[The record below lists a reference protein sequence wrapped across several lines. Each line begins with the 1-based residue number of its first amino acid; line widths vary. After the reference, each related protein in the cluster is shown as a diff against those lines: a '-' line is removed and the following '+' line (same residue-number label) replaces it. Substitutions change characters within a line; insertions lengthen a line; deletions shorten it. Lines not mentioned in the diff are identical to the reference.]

1 MKTHYLLIA
10 LIVIFLSGCGSTAIR
25 EAQVKQAIVEAQAK
39 NLNGAAID
47 VIKNL
52 KPDGKNSFLYHLES
66 GTLNYLAGN
75 YEKSQQHFDQ
85 ANKISEKLQTIS
97 LSDQFVGLMSNPR
110 MTNYSGSQFEK
121 LYINYYRAL
130 NSLMLAMKTTG
141 SRKKR
146 FLEEAVVDARKINL
160 ILSKDLYRIESSQGI
175 SSDKNSLL
183 FQSLLN
189 VFDAFMGNLDKDK
202 LAFREDAYARYF
214 EGILYE
220 LNGEYND
227 ALISYRMAAKRYE
240 TGYTK
245 QYAIDKQ
252 MIQQAWFDTARMMK
266 LDGGWD
272 NELESLQK
280 RLTIAQQARLKNLQ
294 RFQPET
300 EIIIIQ
306 HIGEIPKRKELNFIC
321 YPNKHQRA
329 LRLRPIP
336 FGTPKE
342 RQDQQAWF
350 AMLYSGKSPFD
361 LIMGYATG
369 GAIGVLESLISKTF
383 YLGPLWHIAEKNN
396 LIESIQFMGLRV
408 TVPYYPPSREPI
420 KNAKISVNSIYYPLI
435 KVESL
440 GQIALQE
447 QLKNAGS
454 DLRGAL
460 AREAIKS
467 IMTNVAAKAVHESSP
482 ISLVVHLVG
491 QLTGMVL
498 SGAETRQWRTLPYSI
513 RITRIPVKPG
523 KTKITLNTQF
533 LDGSQQRVNH
543 EFNLKSGEIG
553 IWNPRTT
560 YIP

>member
-1 MKTHYLLIA
+1 MKNHYLLIA

-25 EAQVKQAIVEAQAK
+25 QAQIKQAIVEAQAK
-39 NLNGAAID
+39 NLNGVALD
-47 VIKNL
+47 VIKSL
-52 KPDGKNSFLYHLES
+52 KQDSKNSLLYHLES

-75 YEKSQQHFDQ
+75 YETSQQYFDQ
-85 ANKISEKLQTIS
+85 ANQIADKLQTIS
-97 LSDQFVGLMSNPR
+97 LSNQFLGLMSNPR
-110 MTNYSGSQFEK
+110 MTNYRGSQFEK

-130 NSLMLAMKTTG
+130 NSLMLAMKANG
-141 SRKKR
+141 SRKKS
-146 FLEEAVVDARKINL
+146 FLEAAVVDARKINL
-160 ILSKDLYRIESSQGI
+160 ILSKNSTPSNQTTSNASQ
-175 SSDKNSLL
+175 

-189 VFDAFMGNLDKDK
+189 VFDVLMGNLDTDK
-202 LAFREDAYARYF
+202 LAFKEDAYARYF

-227 ALISYRMAAKRYE
+227 ALISYRMAAKLYE
-240 TGYTK
+240 SGYTK

-266 LDGGWD
+266 LDGGWA
-272 NELESLQK
+272 NELEDLQK
-280 RLTIAQQARLKNLQ
+280 RLTISQQARLKNLQ
-294 RFQPET
+294 RFKPET

-306 HIGEIPKRKELNFIC
+306 HIGEIPKRKELNFLC
-321 YPNKHQRA
+321 MPNKHQRA
-329 LRLRPIP
+329 LRLRPVA
-336 FGTPKE
+336 FGTPSE

-361 LIMGYATG
+361 LVMGYTTG
-369 GAIGVLESLISKTF
+369 GAIGVLESLMSKTF
-383 YLGPLWHIAEKNN
+383 YLGPLWKLAEKND
-396 LIESIQFMGLRV
+396 LIQSIGFIGLRV
-408 TVPYYPPSREPI
+408 AVPYYSPSTEPI
-420 KNAKISVNSIYYPLI
+420 KNTTILVNNSIEYPLI

-467 IMTNVAAKAVHESSP
+467 IMTNATAKAVDKSSP
-482 ISLVVHLVG
+482 LGLFVHLAG

-513 RITRIPVKPG
+513 RITRIPVKHG

-533 LDGSQQRVNH
+533 LDGSQQSINH

-553 IWNPRTT
+553 IWNPRIT

>member
-1 MKTHYLLIA
+1 MTNHYLLIA
-10 LIVIFLSGCGSTAIR
+10 LIVIFLSGCGSTAIK
-25 EAQVKQAIVEAQAK
+25 EAEVKQAIIEAQAK
-39 NLNGAAID
+39 NMNGAALD
-47 VIKNL
+47 VIKKL

-75 YEKSQQHFDQ
+75 YEKSQHDFDQ
-85 ANKISEKLQTIS
+85 ANKISERLQTIS
-97 LSDQFVGLMSNPR
+97 LSNQFVGLMSNPR
-110 MTNYSGSQFEK
+110 MTNYSGTKFEK

-130 NSLMLAMKTTG
+130 NSLMLAMKA
-141 SRKKR
+141 SKYQKKR
-146 FLEEAVVDARKINL
+146 LLDEAVVDARKINL
-160 ILSKDLYRIESSQGI
+160 ILSKDISQSNQGR
-175 SSDKNSLL
+175 SDNSQ

-189 VFDAFMGNLDKDK
+189 VFDVVMGNLDTDK
-202 LAFREDAYARYF
+202 LAFREDAYALYF

-220 LNGEYND
+220 INGEYND
-227 ALISYRMAAKRYE
+227 ALISYKNAAKRYE
-240 TGYTK
+240 TSYAK
-245 QYAIDKQ
+245 QYALDKQ
-252 MIQQAWFDTARMMK
+252 IIQQAWFDTARMMK
-266 LDGGWD
+266 LEGGWG
-272 NELESLQK
+272 NELENLQK

-294 RFQPET
+294 RSHPET

-321 YPNKHQRA
+321 YPNKPQRA

-342 RQDQQAWF
+342 KQNQQAWF

-361 LIMGYATG
+361 LIMGYTTG

-383 YLGPLWHIAEKNN
+383 YLGPLWQMAEKND
-396 LIESIQFMGLRV
+396 LIESIEFMGLRV

-420 KNAKISVNSIYYPLI
+420 KNTQVLVNSIEYPLI
-435 KVESL
+435 TVESL

-467 IMTNVAAKAVHESSP
+467 IMTNAAGKAVDESSP
-482 ISLVVHLVG
+482 ISFLIHLAG

-498 SGAETRQWRTLPYSI
+498 SGAETRQWQTLPYSI
-513 RITRIPVKPG
+513 RITRIPIKPG
-523 KTKITLNTQF
+523 KTTITLNTQF
-533 LDGSQQRVNH
+533 LDGSQQSVNH

-560 YIP
+560 SIP

>member
-1 MKTHYLLIA
+1 MKIHYFLLIA

-25 EAQVKQAIVEAQAK
+25 EAQIKQAIVEAQAK
-39 NLNGAAID
+39 NLNGAALD
-47 VIKNL
+47 VIKTL
-52 KPDGKNSFLYHLES
+52 KADGKNSLLYHLES

-75 YEKSQQHFDQ
+75 YKKSQQHFDQ
-85 ANKISEKLQTIS
+85 ANKIVDKLQTIS
-97 LSDQFVGLMSNPR
+97 LSNQFLGLMSNPR

-130 NSLMLAMKTTG
+130 NSLMLAMQASG
-141 SRKKR
+141 YRKKR
-146 FLEEAVVDARKINL
+146 LLEDAVVDARKINL
-160 ILSKDLYRIESSQGI
+160 ILSKDTSQNNQ
-175 SSDKNSLL
+175 SKSNNSR
-183 FQSLLN
+183 FQSLLKL
-189 VFDAFMGNLDKDK
+189 FDVLMGNLDTDK
-202 LAFREDAYARYF
+202 LAFKEDAYARYF
-214 EGILYE
+214 EGLLYE

-240 TGYTK
+240 SGYAK
-245 QYAIDKQ
+245 QYVLDKQ

-266 LDGGWD
+266 LDGGWA
-272 NELESLQK
+272 NELEDLQK
-280 RLTIAQQARLKNLQ
+280 RLTISQQERLKNLQ
-294 RFQPET
+294 RFKPET

-306 HIGEIPKRKELNFIC
+306 HIGEIPQRKELNFLC
-321 YPNKHQRA
+321 MPNKYQHA

-342 RQDQQAWF
+342 QQDQQAWF

-361 LIMGYATG
+361 LIMGYTTG

-383 YLGPLWHIAEKNN
+383 YLGPLWKVAEKNN
-396 LIESIQFMGLRV
+396 LIESIEFMGLRV

-420 KNAKISVNSIYYPLI
+420 QNTTILVNNSIEYPLK

-454 DLRGAL
+454 DLRWAL

-467 IMTNVAAKAVHESSP
+467 IMTNAAARAIDDESSP
-482 ISLVVHLVG
+482 LRVIIHFAG

-533 LDGSQQRVNH
+533 LDGSQQSINH
-543 EFNLKSGEIG
+543 EFHLKSGEIG